1 MFEHGGYKL
10 NMVVMFKPIGS
21 LNYREGGYKY
31 RRFIEFGA
39 FWATIWRFVIF
50 VG

>member
-1 MFEHGGYKL
+1 MNGFQKNQLEALTIGSEGYKC
-10 NMVVMFKPIGS
+10 
-21 LNYREGGYKY
+21 
-31 RRFIEFGA
+31 RRFIKFGA